1 MKSLP
6 LVLLALGLG
15 VAAIL
20 HGQSVAL
27 PNVTFR
33 PAVEINLWPGA
44 APGETGAI
52 GPERIVPQRPRPFD
66 QITDVSVPTLAV
78 FHPPAGKRLGTGVLV
93 IPGGGLDRLAIET
106 EGYEVAEWLNAR
118 GLTAFLLKYR
128 VPARSGG
135 PRWKV
140 GLQDAQR
147 AMGLIR
153 ARAAEWGVEADAI
166 GAMGFSAGAEIGVM
180 LSVYHAD
187 ERQYPLV
194 DDADKLSTRPDF
206 NVALYAGGMTEFRN
220 GPLREDIAS
229 RLAKSPPTFIVHAF
243 DDAAQS
249 SITLMEALKRAN
261 LASELHIFS
270 AGAHGFGVRDTGLP
284 VGRWREL
291 AFDWLGTQGFLDS
304 PGVRAFAREYST
316 GRRPLFLALSPGAD
330 RAQAYAAQR
339 RIVADTLRRGG
350 AVAGYK
356 GASTTG
362 PAGSPAHA
370 VLFKAGRIDA
380 APGAPTAV
388 ALEPGLL
395 VETEI
400 GYVIATDIA
409 TKLRTPRQ
417 ALSAVEAL
425 VPVIE
430 LPCYLGPIVN
440 GRPAADPL
448 DAIAGN
454 IASHRFIV
462 GPVVATNTIAD
473 LDALA
478 VSLRRDDRAVHA
490 TTGADAR
497 GGQAQTLMTLI
508 NQIVEQGRILH
519 RGDIIIT
526 GALAGPKPAEK
537 SSYTADFGALGK
549 IDFRIE

>member
-1 MKSLP
+1 MKTPPHFGVALA
-6 LVLLALGLG
+6 LLLA
-15 VAAIL
+15 AAARA
-20 HGQSVAL
+20 QSVTL
-27 PNVTFR
+27 PNVTLR
-33 PAVEINLWPGA
+33 PAETINLWPGA
-44 APGETGAI
+44 APGETGNL

-78 FHPPAGKRLGTGVLV
+78 FHPPADKRLGTGVLV

-118 GLTAFLLKYR
+118 GLTAFMLKYR

-135 PRWKV
+135 PRYKV

-153 ARAAEWGVEADAI
+153 ARAAEWKVDADAI
-166 GAMGFSAGAEIGVM
+166 GAIGFSAGAEIGVM
-180 LSVYHAD
+180 LSAYHA
-187 ERQYPLV
+187 EPRHYEPV

-206 NVALYAGGMTEFRN
+206 NVSIYAGGITEFRS
-220 GPLREDIAS
+220 GALREDIAT
-229 RLAKSPPTFIVHAF
+229 RLKNSPPTFIVHAF

-249 SITLMEALKRAN
+249 SIILMQALKRAN

-291 AFDWLGTQGFLDS
+291 CFDWLGPLGFLDA
-304 PGVRAFAREYST
+304 PGVRAFAREHAA
-316 GRRPLFLALSPGAD
+316 GRQPQLLALSPGAD
-330 RAQAYAAQR
+330 RASAYAAQR
-339 RIVADTLRRGG
+339 RIVADALRRGG

-356 GASTTG
+356 AAFATG
-362 PAGSPAHA
+362 PAGEPAHG

-380 APGAPTAV
+380 APGSPTAV

-395 VETEI
+395 LETEI

-409 TKLRTPRQ
+409 TKVRTPRQ

-425 VPVIE
+425 VPVVE
-430 LPCYLGPIVN
+430 LPRYLGPVAD
-440 GRPAADPL
+440 GRPAIDPRE
-448 DAIAGN
+448 AIADN
-454 IASHRFIV
+454 IGSHRFIV
-462 GPVVATNTIAD
+462 GPAVASATIAN

-478 VSLRRDDRAVHA
+478 VSLRRDGRVVHE

-497 GGQAQTLMTLI
+497 GGQAHMLMTLI

-519 RGDIIIT
+519 RGDVIIT

-537 SSYTADFGALGK
+537 GSYAADFGALGK
-549 IDFRIE
+549 IEFKIE